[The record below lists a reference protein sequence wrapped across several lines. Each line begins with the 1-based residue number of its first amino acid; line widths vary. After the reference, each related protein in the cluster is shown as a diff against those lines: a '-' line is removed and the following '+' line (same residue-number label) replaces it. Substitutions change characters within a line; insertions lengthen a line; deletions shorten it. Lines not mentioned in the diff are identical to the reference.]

1 MKNILHRMVLIA
13 VMFAQTSAFGNG
25 MSSSSNGVT
34 KESVGMV
41 PFTEPVDISRGSVKG
56 VSSLDARD
64 IDGDGLIDVAVIEG
78 GKHATGKTFAWFK
91 ASKNA
96 RGTWRRYDFNPS
108 APLKL
113 FLGSAK
119 LVDVDND
126 QDTDLVVSSDNHSG
140 GKKDTD
146 VIVFIN
152 PLPDGDV
159 YGTWKYTFVARGLP
173 YHHVNDMEV
182 ADMDNDGKMDIVV
195 RSLEP
200 NQINIFFQNDLTSW
214 MKKSI
219 PTGLARSE
227 GLGVGKMNA
236 DDFPDITFTGFLL
249 RAPSR
254 PRSEGYV
261 KISIDPDYYK
271 VNQNTKE
278 AIGDIDGDGLP
289 DVVISPA
296 EAYRNGKAHDLAWYR
311 NPGGNLTGAWAKTV
325 VQASTNNIHT
335 VKLALMNDDDKLDI
349 VTGVAWGKMSVA
361 IYYNGGDGTFPSRQM
376 VSGKKGLY
384 SGVVVDIGSDGD
396 MDIVGQET
404 YARKSKPYLYE
415 SLLND

>member
-1 MKNILHRMVLIA
+1 MKNMLCMVVLMM
-13 VMFAQTSAFGNG
+13 MFTQVNAYGKRTR
-25 MSSSSNGVT
+25 SSPAGRA
-34 KESVGMV
+34 KRSVAPV
-41 PFTEPVDISRGSVKG
+41 PFGDPVDIAGGSVKG

-91 ASKNA
+91 APKNT
-96 RGTWRRYDFNPS
+96 RGTWRRYEFNAS
-108 APLKL
+108 APLKS

-126 QDTDLVVSSDNHSG
+126 KDADLVVSTDNHSG
-140 GKKDTD
+140 GRKDAD
-146 VIVFIN
+146 VLVFVN

-159 YGTWKYTFVARGLP
+159 YGAWTYAFVAKGLP
-173 YHHVNDMEV
+173 YHHINDMDV
-182 ADMDNDGKMDIVV
+182 ADMDNDGKTDIIV

-200 NQINIFFQNDLTSW
+200 NQIHIFFQDDLSSW
-214 MKKSI
+214 TKKSI
-219 PTGLARSE
+219 PTGLDRSE
-227 GLGVGKMNA
+227 GLGVGKLNSDA
-236 DDFPDITFTGFLL
+236 FPDITFTGFLL

-254 PRSEGYV
+254 PRSEDYV
-261 KISIDPDYYK
+261 RISIDPGYCK

-278 AIGDIDGDGLP
+278 AIGDIDGDGLL

-311 NPGGNLTGAWAKTV
+311 NPGGDLAGTWVKTV

-335 VKLALMNDDDKLDI
+335 VKLALMNDDDTLDI
-349 VTGVAWGKMSVA
+349 VAGVAWGKMSVT
-361 IYYNGGDGTFPSRQM
+361 IYFNAADGSFPSRQT
-376 VSGKKGLY
+376 VTSEKGLY

-404 YARKSKPYLYE
+404 YARNSRPYLYE